1 VNDKSLELVK
11 EIYVPLNAQLL
22 SKEIEMNFPKSKM
35 VLPALYS
42 TLIDKASADSV
53 A

>member
-1 VNDKSLELVK
+1 MELVK

-22 SKEIEMNFPKSKM
+22 SKEIETNFSKSNS

-42 TLIDKASADSV
+42 TLLDKASADSV